1 MIQRMSKPCCIC
13 LQVLL
18 QTVANADCN
27 GLHEANYEAWQKLCD
42 EVNMCKQLEVQQHF
56 LLHIITE
63 ALAADKGAT
72 THQVCYHDYVIHSLR
87 CPWNMPQCV
96 NLNNDDDLGTR
107 EPTSLA
113 S

>member
-1 MIQRMSKPCCIC
+1 
-13 LQVLL
+13 L
-18 QTVANADCN
+18 QTVANADCK
-27 GLHEANYEAWQKLCD
+27 GLHKASYEAWRSLCD
-42 EVNMCKQLEVQQHF
+42 KIDVCKQLEVQQHF

-72 THQVCYHDYVIHSLR
+72 THQVCYLDYATYSVN
-87 CPWNMPQCV
+87 CPLNMPQCV
-96 NLNNDDDLGTR
+96 NLNMFKVLGTR